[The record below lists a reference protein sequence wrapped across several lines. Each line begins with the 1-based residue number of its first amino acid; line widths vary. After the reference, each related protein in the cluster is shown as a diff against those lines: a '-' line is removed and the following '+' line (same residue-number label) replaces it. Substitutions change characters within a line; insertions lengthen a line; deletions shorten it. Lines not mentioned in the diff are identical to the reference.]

1 MSSSENKPQKQTYW
15 FYKWPLWLRIVLCIF
30 LSPIFIP
37 IVIWPIIRIPLWIK
51 ITLLTFYIV
60 IVSFYLMFSS
70 FSNLPKSNNKRE
82 EIPMEVSGIVENE
95 IKKDDKVS
103 LKIKTSPTLVD
114 KITINDEEIKQG
126 FFSNE
131 YKFEKVF
138 PEGDNKIRIFAKK
151 DSKVTEKE
159 INFKVD
165 LSERKAAEEAK
176 KLEQAK
182 KDEEQRIQKQ
192 NQIPYEIIK
201 EVKMQKNIKT
211 FYVLV
216 KPLEL
221 NQSFKDNIKNIITGL
236 AREKGVNNNFEIFD
250 NAEALEIAFA
260 RDGTVDENESCATLL
275 DKKTIN
281 GVLVSCSPSESQ
293 KNILA
298 RHSLAS
304 FSNVQN
310 VKELNLD
317 FFVYKDQIDQPLA
330 EIQGYTGVETYIPKV

>member
-37 IVIWPIIRIPLWIK
+37 IVIWPIIKIPLWIK
-51 ITLLTFYIV
+51 IILLTFYIV

-165 LSERKAAEEAK
+165 LSERKATEEAKRLEQVKKDEEKRLAEEAK
-176 KLEQAK
+176 KQLTNKEYVFNFFKEYEKDFEVNIWNDINTDKVDDVGPYEVILNKKELDKSLECTWAK
-182 KDEEQRIQKQ
+182 RTTYSTLEKIFKNIDSAKIKSVKIT
-192 NQIPYEIIK
+192 IPYNLRIEMGAN
-201 EVKMQKNIKT
+201 V
-211 FYVLV
+211 
-216 KPLEL
+216 
-221 NQSFKDNIKNIITGL
+221 G
-236 AREKGVNNNFEIFD
+236 
-250 NAEALEIAFA
+250 
-260 RDGTVDENESCATLL
+260 
-275 DKKTIN
+275 KKTTDN
-281 GVLVSCSPSESQ
+281 NLWRGQTNFWSVMDSLGNSEDTTTPIADRIWS
-293 KNILA
+293 
-298 RHSLAS
+298 
-304 FSNVQN
+304 
-310 VKELNLD
+310 
-317 FFVYKDQIDQPLA
+317 
-330 EIQGYTGVETYIPKV
+330 IQFGNCQ